1 MKKLLFVP
9 LLMIGSTLFA
19 QNFQLGVKG
28 GINVSNFV
36 GSSFDN
42 VDKKAIVGFQGGA
55 FLSLLFGDHVALQPE
70 AVFSSQG
77 AKVSTVNGDER
88 WRVSYLNVPVN
99 LKFRFNG
106 GFYLEAGPQ
115 LGFKLNENVPNGPGG
130 TAEDFAKNL
139 DFSIDAGLGFH
150 GKSGLGI
157 GARYA
162 VGISKVGNLEDT
174 QFDPN
179 FRNGVAQLFIFYTLF
194 NNRNNP

>member
-1 MKKLLFVP
+1 MKKLLFIP
-9 LLMIGSTLFA
+9 LLMMSSMIFA
-19 QNFQLGVKG
+19 QTFQVGIKG

-55 FLSLLFGDHVALQPE
+55 LLSLLLGDHVALQPE

-77 AKVSTVNGDER
+77 ARVSTINGNED

-99 LKFRFNG
+99 LKYRFNG

-115 LGFKLNENVPNGPGG
+115 VGFKLSEKVPGG
-130 TAEDFAKNL
+130 TAKDFAKNL
-139 DFSIDAGLGFH
+139 DFSVDAGLGFQ

-162 VGISKVGNLEDT
+162 VGISKVGNLDDT
-174 QFDPN
+174 EFNPN

>member
-1 MKKLLFVP
+1 MKKLLFIP
-9 LLMIGSTLFA
+9 LLMISSMIFA
-19 QNFQLGVKG
+19 QTFQVGIKG

-55 FLSLLFGDHVALQPE
+55 LLSLLLGDHVALQPE

-77 AKVSTVNGDER
+77 ARVSTINGNEN

-99 LKFRFNG
+99 LKYRFNG

-115 LGFKLNENVPNGPGG
+115 VGFKLSENVPNGAGG
-130 TAEDFAKNL
+130 SAEDFAKNL
-139 DFSIDAGLGFH
+139 DFSIDAGLGFQ

-162 VGISKVGNLEDT
+162 VGISKVGNLDET
-174 QFDPN
+174 QFNPN